1 MIPKNGKVGQTWDI
15 IYVDEMPDDLKTGDM
30 NKDWGMK
37 VNTPFFIVSNIDSGR
52 YLDLIGTNT
61 VIKRSNGR
69 TSQKWFFN

>member
-1 MIPKNGKVGQTWDI
+1 
-15 IYVDEMPDDLKTGDM
+15 MPDDLKTGDM

-37 VNTPFFIVSNIDSGR
+37 VNTPFYIVSNVDSGR
-52 YLDLIGTNT
+52 YLDLVGNQP